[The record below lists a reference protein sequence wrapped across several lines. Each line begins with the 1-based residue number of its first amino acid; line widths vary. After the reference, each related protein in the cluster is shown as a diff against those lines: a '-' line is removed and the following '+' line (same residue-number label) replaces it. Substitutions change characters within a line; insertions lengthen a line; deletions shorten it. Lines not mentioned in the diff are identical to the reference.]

1 MVVEERIEAVQKQL
15 DDALQRKA
23 FAECGQMQETMD
35 DLLSKRDEG
44 GLSKVVEEAEV
55 ELAVAEEK
63 RDFTG
68 AAEAQARI
76 KGAQKR
82 LAEAQGTEKW
92 KPKEFHKRWNPKSHM
107 GARREHNWK
116 VTQLGFIPNGRKL

>member
-1 MVVEERIEAVQKQL
+1 MHSQLLNEGCDQKKETAHTGGCQGEDRGCPEAAGRCL
-15 DDALQRKA
+15 TRKA
-23 FAECGQMQETMD
+23 FVECGQMQETMD

-68 AAEAQARI
+68 AAEA
-76 KGAQKR
+76 
-82 LAEAQGTEKW
+82 
-92 KPKEFHKRWNPKSHM
+92 
-107 GARREHNWK
+107 
-116 VTQLGFIPNGRKL
+116 